1 MKKTFQF
8 LTAGNK
14 WNNLKK
20 GEYKVKQESGRPVR
34 ILHENGSYFVIA
46 NKEALPEGIEPKARA
61 EKPKA
66 EVQVEATA

>member
-34 ILHENGSYFVIA
+34 ILHE
-46 NKEALPEGIEPKARA
+46 ALPEGIEPKARA